1 MTMAIINSIYEKSP
15 YFIKVISLNLYSI
28 RQKSINYGP
37 LAKSRLKE
45 LTAFDINNKFAVR
58 SYQERQLK
66 KMLTYAKVNVPYYKD
81 ISIDFP
87 KKSPQDFFKWFYS
100 EIPLLNKATVKDDPQ
115 RFYANNMDE
124 GRPLFF
130 HTSGTMLQRR
140 FVLRCQPCSRS
151 TGNGGWLGIR
161 RQMHLSSIA
170 RFSCLLKLA

>member
-87 KKSPQDFFKWFYS
+87 KKSPQDFFKWF
-100 EIPLLNKATVKDDPQ
+100 LD
-115 RFYANNMDE
+115 
-124 GRPLFF
+124 LFF
-130 HTSGTMLQRR
+130 S
-140 FVLRCQPCSRS
+140 F
-151 TGNGGWLGIR
+151 
-161 RQMHLSSIA
+161 
-170 RFSCLLKLA
+170 